1 MLYTPAE
8 LNLLVSSSE
17 SGEVE
22 CYVFVI
28 EVGNLE
34 FKKLLKPQ
42 RGVMRRY
49 YGNIAFHPLGKR
61 GLPLAK
67 GIPDYSCNMFICD
80 SMEECIERYEVM
92 KIQNI
97 NNLRRMSSTY
107 LNMINEL

>member
-8 LNLLVSSSE
+8 LSLLISSSK

-28 EVGNLE
+28 EIGNLE

-42 RGVMRRY
+42 RGIMKRY
-49 YGNIAFHPLGKR
+49 YGNTAFHPIGKR

-67 GIPDYSCNMFICD
+67 GIPDYSGNMFVCD
-80 SMEECIERYEVM
+80 SMEECVERYEIM

-97 NNLRRMSSTY
+97 NHLQRMSSSY
-107 LNMINEL
+107 LNMISEL